1 MLKGA
6 QKRMIVIRTSD
17 SDLFEE
23 AYFVVRAGVEKNGTD
38 MVFEANKIIEGCAGN
53 RKGKK
58 RADSK
63 ALLLLALCFTVG
75 MILGGGITLIA
86 ILPLL

>member
-6 QKRMIVIRTSD
+6 QKRMIVIRTAD

-38 MVFEANKIIEGCAGN
+38 MEFEANKIIEGCAGN

-75 MILGGGITLIA
+75 MIIGGGITLIA